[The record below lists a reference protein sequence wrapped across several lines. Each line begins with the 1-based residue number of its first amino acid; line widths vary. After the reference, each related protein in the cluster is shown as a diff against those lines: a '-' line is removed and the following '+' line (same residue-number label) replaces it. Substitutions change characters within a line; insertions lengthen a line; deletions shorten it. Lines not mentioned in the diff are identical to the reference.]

1 MTAQEYAF
9 LVVAVIG
16 SLAAVA
22 VVTARNVV
30 HAALYLVVALAC
42 VGITFL
48 LVGAEF
54 VGWTQILIYVGAI
67 VILFLF
73 GLMLT
78 KAPIGRDTL
87 DHLPQ
92 NRIVGA
98 VVALL
103 IFVGLATLL
112 LRVWPVGTTVAS
124 QPVARHHRGD
134 RRVDVPRLRPALRG
148 RVVPPARGADRRDR
162 ARPQGRRRGGVIR
175 LPLVLVFAALLFS
188 AGVYGV
194 LARRNAVMVLMAIEL
209 MLNAVNLNLVA
220 FSASLKDVTGQI
232 FALFVIAVAAA
243 EVGIGLAIVILL
255 FRNRA
260 SINVDEVDLLKW

>member
-9 LVVAVIG
+9 MVVAVIG
-16 SLAAVA
+16 SLAAIA

-30 HAALYLVVALAC
+30 HAALYLVVTLAC

-103 IFVGLATLL
+103 MFLGLAALL
-112 LRVWPVGTTVAS
+112 VRVWPIGTTVAS
-124 QPVARHHRGD
+124 SPVAGSTEAIGESMFRD
-134 RRVDVPRLRPALRG
+134 YVLPFE
-148 RVVPPARGADRRDR
+148 VVSF
-162 ARPQGRRRGGVIR
+162 
-175 LPLVLVFAALLFS
+175 LLLAALIG
-188 AGVYGV
+188 AIV
-194 LARRNAVMVLMAIEL
+194 LAR
-209 MLNAVNLNLVA
+209 
-220 FSASLKDVTGQI
+220 KDEGG
-232 FALFVIAVAAA
+232 AA
-243 EVGIGLAIVILL
+243 
-255 FRNRA
+255 
-260 SINVDEVDLLKW
+260 

>member
-16 SLAAVA
+16 SLAAIA

-112 LRVWPVGTTVAS
+112 LQVWPSAPRRLPTGGR
-124 QPVARHHRGD
+124 QHRGD
-134 RRVDVPRLRPALRG
+134 RSVDVRRLRAALRG
-148 RVVPPARGADRRDR
+148 RVVPAARGADRRDR
-162 ARPQGRRRGGVIR
+162 ARPQGRRGRGVIR
-175 LPLVLVFAALLFS
+175 LPLVLLFAALLFS

-220 FSASLKDVTGQI
+220 FSASLQDVTGQI

>member
-1 MTAQEYAF
+1 VTAQEYAF

-16 SLAAVA
+16 GLAAIA

-30 HAALYLVVALAC
+30 HAALYLVVALAS

-92 NRIVGA
+92 NRVIGA

-103 IFVGLATLL
+103 IFAGL
-112 LRVWPVGTTVAS
+112 
-124 QPVARHHRGD
+124 
-134 RRVDVPRLRPALRG
+134 
-148 RVVPPARGADRRDR
+148 
-162 ARPQGRRRGGVIR
+162 
-175 LPLVLVFAALLFS
+175 AALLLQVWPAGTTAAS
-188 AGVYGV
+188 AQLTGSTAAVGEAMFRDYVLPFEVVSFLLLAALIGAIV
-194 LARRNAVMVLMAIEL
+194 LAR
-209 MLNAVNLNLVA
+209 
-220 FSASLKDVTGQI
+220 KDEGP
-232 FALFVIAVAAA
+232 A
-243 EVGIGLAIVILL
+243 
-255 FRNRA
+255 
-260 SINVDEVDLLKW
+260 